1 MKKNTKIALGVVG
14 IALVGYYIWHKNK
27 ASKLVAPAP
36 AAPSP
41 SPSPAK
47 TRLAWGDVPF
57 GSSLI
62 EQIKKMND
70 GETYYAT
77 MSNGMP
83 MTFKFKKSDNT
94 LIADGKLGLPIVVQ
108 FSEVRRLYD
117 TKGILVFGE
126 EHDFK
131 SGI

>member
-62 EQIKKMND
+62 EQIKKMKD
-70 GETYYAT
+70 GETYYGT
-77 MSNGMP
+77 LSDGMP

-108 FSEVRRLYD
+108 FSNVRRLYD